1 MSAPTQPDHLA
12 DLSHA
17 VAAYLNV
24 MAATADCLEQ
34 AFPDA
39 GGPYRQRIHR
49 LRARVGFAATRDA
62 ISSSAQTLQDELKD
76 YSGVVSRILTERSVE
91 LERGILALGD
101 FIDNLNQLQ
110 QIHANRLESFAERIE
125 KTPFPEDAQR
135 FSEALAGQSFG
146 LRGLAGEM
154 TRETAAL
161 LASIRDQM
169 ADIDRRLAGA
179 ASTDPVTGLINR
191 REMNRQMDAHSSRG
205 SLFTLLLF
213 ELTGPVGDQ
222 VLSQAGAR
230 LALHF
235 RHNDR
240 VGRWGAR
247 EFAVLFMGDPELA
260 QKRGAQVV
268 RALSGRYTLDNGET
282 VLVEAHL
289 KNAGLE
295 AALHTVALRK
305 GA

>member
-1 MSAPTQPDHLA
+1 VSAPTRHDHLA

-49 LRARVGFAATRDA
+49 LRARVGFDATREA
-62 ISSSAQTLQDELKD
+62 INSSAQTLQDELKD
-76 YSGVVSRILTERSVE
+76 YSGVVSHILTQRSVE

-101 FIDNLNQLQ
+101 FIDDLNQLH
-110 QIHANRLESFAERIE
+110 QIHSNRLDTFAARLEN
-125 KTPFPEDAQR
+125 TPFPADPQR
-135 FSEALAGQSFG
+135 FSEAMAHQSTG

-154 TRETAAL
+154 TEETASL
-161 LASIRDQM
+161 LARIREQM

-191 REMNRQMDAHSSRG
+191 RELNRQIEAHSSRG
-205 SLFTLLLF
+205 SACTLLLF
-213 ELTGPVGDQ
+213 ELSGPIGDQ
-222 VLSQAGAR
+222 VLRLAGAK
-230 LALHF
+230 LASHF

-240 VGRWGAR
+240 IARWGAR
-247 EFAVLFMGDPELA
+247 EFAVLFMGGPELA
-260 QKRGAQVV
+260 QTRAAQVV
-268 RALSGRYTLDNGET
+268 PALSGRYTLDNGEH
-282 VLVEAHL
+282 VLIEAVL
-289 KNAGLE
+289 KNALVD
-295 AALHTVALRK
+295 AALQRV
-305 GA
+305 